1 MIEIKTITLI
11 LFLPIIFEI
20 VLVTIIGSLIK
31 NPEEFPEF
39 FGKTMTILIIINLLV
54 IYFML

>member
-1 MIEIKTITLI
+1 MIEIKTIALI

-31 NPEEFPEF
+31 SPEEFPEF
-39 FGKTMTILIIINLLV
+39 FAKTITILIIINLLV
-54 IYFML
+54 IYFTL